1 MLNSS
6 MNYPY
11 PILRAKPVDYKTSTF
26 SVGIKKEITKDGFT
40 LKITYDVN
48 NSEIKMLLSKHFLA
62 YAVQLQ
68 CISTWYRELK
78 VSKSEEQVV
87 FIPSGSVHERVDL
100 CPCIVAIEDIDNFSN
115 RDFSEDYDGI
125 PYKINK
131 GEVVAIGERQK
142 FDAIYKNDIIKKGDP
157 IVHFV
162 NDESSPVMF
171 CEWEYD
177 TIRIHLP
184 KTQYKKYNEIGKYEP
199 WKVPMLNAI
208 YVVPAIVQGIYEIYQ
223 DVINN
228 GQGTL
233 ERYSWYKTLKIMIMR
248 AAKDDDIAFKRM
260 LSEPI
265 KTAQRLMNDNSSQ
278 ALDLVANSAKQQQG
292 V

>member
-11 PILRAKPVDYKTSTF
+11 PMLRTKPIDYKNSIFTAS
-26 SVGIKKEITKDGFT
+26 IKKKIKNDGFS
-40 LKITYDVN
+40 LNITYDVD
-48 NSEIKMLLSKHFLA
+48 NSEIKGLLNRKVLA
-62 YAVQLQ
+62 YAIQLQ
-68 CISTWYRELK
+68 CISTWYRDLHI
-78 VSKSEEQVV
+78 SDSEEQEI
-87 FIPSGSVHERVDL
+87 FIPSNLVHERVDL
-100 CPCIVAIEDIDNFSN
+100 CPCIVANEKISNFTNSDFTEDF
-115 RDFSEDYDGI
+115 DGI
-125 PYKINK
+125 SYEINK

-162 NDESSPVMF
+162 NDERSSVMF

-177 TIRIHLP
+177 VIRIHLP
-184 KTQYKKYNEIGKYEP
+184 KEQYKKYNEIGKYES

-208 YVVPAIVQGIYEIYQ
+208 YVVPAIVQGIYEICQ
-223 DVINN
+223 DEINH

-248 AAKDDDIAFKRM
+248 VAKDDDKEFKRM
-260 LSEPI
+260 LSDPI
-265 KTAQRLMNDNSSQ
+265 KTAQRLMNDNSFH
-278 ALDLVANSAKQQQG
+278 ALELVAASAKQQ
-292 V
+292 